1 MNLQSI
7 TPAAFAE
14 RLLRLM
20 GSDGPAP
27 EPSAPA
33 SPASGPAMDATTQ
46 PRDVGALLLRRAY
59 SLHNR
64 HRGRA
69 DRYLAVHSILS
80 KGR

>member
-1 MNLQSI
+1 MN
-7 TPAAFAE
+7 TPATFAA
-14 RLLRLM
+14 RLLRLL
-20 GSDGPAP
+20 GSGGPAP
-27 EPSAPA
+27 EPSAPHK
-33 SPASGPAMDATTQ
+33 PASGPAMDARIPQ
-46 PRDVGALLLRRAY
+46 RDVGVLLLRRAY